1 MKKAALVMMEK
12 TVDELFDVRQELK
25 VLKRRDEQLSEALK
39 TSMKQNGLSIIET
52 NEHCAVL
59 EPRSGGA
66 IDPRAFFEALG
77 KSIRKF
83 FACVT
88 LRKESKGEKTGAD
101 YYLSKEAIDN
111 ITEPTEIIALRITKL
126 ADAPAKKPAPNQKVK
141 FA

>member
-1 MKKAALVMMEK
+1 MKKAALAILEK
-12 TVDELFDVRQELK
+12 TVDELFEVRQELK
-25 VLKRRDEQLSEALK
+25 VLKRRDEQLSDALK
-39 TSMKQNGLSIIET
+39 TTMKENGLSIIET
-52 NEHCAVL
+52 SEHCAVL

-88 LRKESKGEKTGAD
+88 VRKETKENKTGAD
-101 YYLSKEAIDN
+101 FYLSKEAIDN
-111 ITEPTEIIALRITKL
+111 IIEPTETVALRITKL
-126 ADAPAKKPAPNQKVK
+126 TDASSKKPTSNQKVR